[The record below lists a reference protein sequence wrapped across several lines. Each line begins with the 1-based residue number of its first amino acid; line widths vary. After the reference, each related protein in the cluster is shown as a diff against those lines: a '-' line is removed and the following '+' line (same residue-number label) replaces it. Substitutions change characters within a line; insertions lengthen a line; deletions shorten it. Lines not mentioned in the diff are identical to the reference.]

1 MYILAHKILLQFQ
14 THWKK
19 FIKFLKKKKKEVLND
34 LKSLFLKQKKII
46 KKAKA
51 GGKFYLEVIVNDGN
65 KRIKVGKEFDLV
77 E

>member
-46 KKAKA
+46 K
-51 GGKFYLEVIVNDGN
+51 LQ
-65 KRIKVGKEFDLV
+65 
-77 E
+77 